1 MNKMIYPSLLF
12 SSFILTG
19 CLDDSAKQCETLF
32 RDENKKLL
40 VGSYCEQAANQ
51 GNPNS
56 QYLYAQLLL
65 DKNQPEQAVSY
76 LEKSANQGHSQAL
89 YQLGELFLKGKG
101 VDKNPAKAT
110 YYWQQ
115 SCNKGE
121 QKACANLFEREQAD
135 REAQAQVEKREQAR
149 QKAEEDA
156 RLAKEREEQ
165 ARQKVLAER
174 EAKQKAEQARL
185 EAERKAFEQQKQ
197 AEQAR
202 LAEQRQALQAER
214 NSSSFTNDSR
224 QTDFDPSQ
232 YTFYEGL
239 AKFEQDGKVGYLD
252 TNGNIV
258 ISAQFKRA
266 GRFSE
271 GIANVQG
278 LNGLWGY
285 IDKSGRWIVEP
296 IFVCS
301 ARFLQGLAGVYWG
314 GYINASGQCVAGKWG
329 FLNKSGDWAIQ
340 PVFDEAQG
348 FSKDTKGQV
357 KAKVTYQGNSFYI
370 DRNGNPL

>member
-65 DKNQPEQAVSY
+65 EQNRPEQAVSY

-89 YQLGELFLKGKG
+89 YQLGELFLKGNG

-121 QKACANLFEREQAD
+121 QKACANLFELEQAD
-135 REAQAQVEKREQAR
+135 QATKVEKIKLQQQE
-149 QKAEEDA
+149 
-156 RLAKEREEQ
+156 
-165 ARQKVLAER
+165 V
-174 EAKQKAEQARL
+174 KQKEIAEQEEKHKREKVRL
-185 EAERKAFEQQKQ
+185 EEERKAVEKEKAQ
-197 AEQAR
+197 
-202 LAEQRQALQAER
+202 LAKQRQDFLL
-214 NSSSFTNDSR
+214 SSKNPAN
-224 QTDFDPSQ
+224 QTGYTSHLPSHLDLSQ
-232 YTFYEGL
+232 FKFYEGL
-239 AKFEQDGKVGYLD
+239 AKFEQNGKWGFID
-252 TNGNIV
+252 PSGNIS
-258 ISAQFKRA
+258 ISVKFNAV

-278 LNGLWGY
+278 ENGLWGY
-285 IDKSGRWIVEP
+285 IDKSGRWIVDP
-296 IFVCS
+296 QFACSGRFV
-301 ARFLQGLAGVYWG
+301 QGLAGVYVN
-314 GYINASGQCVAGKWG
+314 GYKNYAGQCVGGKWG
-329 FLNKSGDWAIQ
+329 FINKSGYWAVNPI
-340 PVFDEAQG
+340 FDDAKAFHKDKQG
-348 FSKDTKGQV
+348 KV
-357 KAKVTYQGNSFYI
+357 KAEVTYQGNTFYI